1 MINTGLCDPKF
12 PNKTKFIRYLIRVIF
27 NRFVSRALKLCFEK
41 YLHKELNFLVDMF
54 VENGHDQYYLNFT
67 NKESKHHTFKAE
79 NTGSNYSAQ
88 NKKRTPKNRI
98 ASRLYIN

>member
-1 MINTGLCDPKF
+1 
-12 PNKTKFIRYLIRVIF
+12 
-27 NRFVSRALKLCFEK
+27 
-41 YLHKELNFLVDMF
+41 MF
-54 VENGHDQYYLNFT
+54 VENGQDQYYLNFT